1 MQTARF
7 HPHMAG
13 HQIVLKSNL
22 EETTQHGSEG
32 FPAALYETVFRS
44 KILRYVPLH
53 WHKELQLCLILT
65 GRVRFSINQKE
76 VEAGAGD
83 VIFINSQVIHSAT
96 SISNDEEEAS
106 YCCINFAYE
115 MVGGF
120 HGSLME
126 RNFVLP
132 FLRNEQ
138 NDFLLISEKSEEGLL
153 EEISSKMLHIRKLFK
168 ETEPE
173 RYFDIFAELVLIW
186 KELARWLH
194 KTEDQPSTR
203 RPEDYETSRE
213 VISYIEKNLGEKLT
227 LDLIAKEVCLSKW
240 ECSRRFKRIAG
251 ESVWSY
257 LISARM
263 AKAVELLLYS
273 RKSVERIGFEVGFPN
288 VNLFIRQFKKNSGQR
303 RDNSERIIEQQR
315 YIFSGY
321 WNIREE
327 LFS

>member
-44 KILRYVPLH
+44 KMLRYVPLH

-186 KELARWLH
+186 KELVRWLH

-203 RPEDYETSRE
+203 RPEDYATSRK

-288 VNLFIRQFKKNSGQR
+288 VNLFIRQFKKEFRTTPGQFR
-303 RDNSERIIEQQR
+303 KNH
-315 YIFSGY
+315 
-321 WNIREE
+321 
-327 LFS
+327 

>member
-44 KILRYVPLH
+44 KMLLYVPLH

-186 KELARWLH
+186 KELVRWLH

-203 RPEDYETSRE
+203 RPEDYETSRK

-288 VNLFIRQFKKNSGQR
+288 VNLFIRQFKKEFRTTPGQFR
-303 RDNSERIIEQQR
+303 KNH
-315 YIFSGY
+315 
-321 WNIREE
+321 
-327 LFS
+327 

>member
-32 FPAALYETVFRS
+32 FRAALYETVFRS
-44 KILRYVPLH
+44 KMLRYVPLH

-288 VNLFIRQFKKNSGQR
+288 VNLFIRQFKKEFRTTPGQFR
-303 RDNSERIIEQQR
+303 KNH
-315 YIFSGY
+315 
-321 WNIREE
+321 
-327 LFS
+327 

>member
-44 KILRYVPLH
+44 KMLRYVPLH
-53 WHKELQLCLILT
+53 WHKELQLCIILT

-288 VNLFIRQFKKNSGQR
+288 VNLFIRQFKKEFRTTPGQFR
-303 RDNSERIIEQQR
+303 KNH
-315 YIFSGY
+315 
-321 WNIREE
+321 
-327 LFS
+327 

>member
-1 MQTARF
+1 MSWGAKGF
-7 HPHMAG
+7 HVIKS
-13 HQIVLKSNL
+13 QVLKSNL

-44 KILRYVPLH
+44 KMLRYVPLH
-53 WHKELQLCLILT
+53 WHNELQLCLILT

-186 KELARWLH
+186 KELVRWLH
-194 KTEDQPSTR
+194 KTEDQLSTR
-203 RPEDYETSRE
+203 RPEDYETSRK

-288 VNLFIRQFKKNSGQR
+288 VNLFIRQFKKEFRTTPRQFRKNH
-303 RDNSERIIEQQR
+303 
-315 YIFSGY
+315 
-321 WNIREE
+321 
-327 LFS
+327 

>member
-44 KILRYVPLH
+44 KMLRYVPLH

-186 KELARWLH
+186 KELVRWLH

-288 VNLFIRQFKKNSGQR
+288 VNLFIRQFKKEFRTTPGQFR
-303 RDNSERIIEQQR
+303 KNH
-315 YIFSGY
+315 
-321 WNIREE
+321 
-327 LFS
+327 

>member
-44 KILRYVPLH
+44 KMLRYVPLH

-186 KELARWLH
+186 KELVRWLH

-203 RPEDYETSRE
+203 RPEDYETSRK

-288 VNLFIRQFKKNSGQR
+288 VNLFTRQFKKEFRTTPGQFR
-303 RDNSERIIEQQR
+303 KNH
-315 YIFSGY
+315 
-321 WNIREE
+321 
-327 LFS
+327 

>member
-44 KILRYVPLH
+44 KMLRYVPLH

-186 KELARWLH
+186 KELVRWLH

-203 RPEDYETSRE
+203 RPEDYETSRK

-273 RKSVERIGFEVGFPN
+273 RKSVERILMFPC
-288 VNLFIRQFKKNSGQR
+288 VNYPRVFTYLNRSSTF
-303 RDNSERIIEQQR
+303 
-315 YIFSGY
+315 
-321 WNIREE
+321 
-327 LFS
+327 

>member
-44 KILRYVPLH
+44 KMLRYVPLH

-263 AKAVELLLYS
+263 TKAVELLLYS

-288 VNLFIRQFKKNSGQR
+288 VNLFIRQFKKEFRTTPGQFR
-303 RDNSERIIEQQR
+303 KNH
-315 YIFSGY
+315 
-321 WNIREE
+321 
-327 LFS
+327 

>member
-44 KILRYVPLH
+44 KMLRYVPLH

-186 KELARWLH
+186 KELVRWLH

-203 RPEDYETSRE
+203 RPEDYKTSRK

-288 VNLFIRQFKKNSGQR
+288 VNLFIRQFKKEFRTTPGQFR
-303 RDNSERIIEQQR
+303 KNH
-315 YIFSGY
+315 
-321 WNIREE
+321 
-327 LFS
+327 

>member
-44 KILRYVPLH
+44 KMLRYVPLH

-194 KTEDQPSTR
+194 KTEDHPSTR

-288 VNLFIRQFKKNSGQR
+288 VNLFIRQFKKEFRTTPGQFR
-303 RDNSERIIEQQR
+303 KNH
-315 YIFSGY
+315 
-321 WNIREE
+321 
-327 LFS
+327 

>member
-44 KILRYVPLH
+44 KMLRYVPLH

-65 GRVRFSINQKE
+65 GRMRFSINQKE

-186 KELARWLH
+186 KELVRWLH

-203 RPEDYETSRE
+203 RPEDYETSRK

-288 VNLFIRQFKKNSGQR
+288 VNLFIRQFKKEFRTTPGQFR
-303 RDNSERIIEQQR
+303 KNH
-315 YIFSGY
+315 
-321 WNIREE
+321 
-327 LFS
+327 

>member
-44 KILRYVPLH
+44 KMLRYVPLH

-186 KELARWLH
+186 KELVRWLH

-203 RPEDYETSRE
+203 RPEDYETSRK

-288 VNLFIRQFKKNSGQR
+288 VNLFIRQFKIEFRTTPGQFRKNH
-303 RDNSERIIEQQR
+303 
-315 YIFSGY
+315 
-321 WNIREE
+321 
-327 LFS
+327 

>member
-44 KILRYVPLH
+44 KMLRYVPLH

-83 VIFINSQVIHSAT
+83 VIFINSQVIYSAT

-186 KELARWLH
+186 KELVRWLH

-203 RPEDYETSRE
+203 RPEDYETSRK

-288 VNLFIRQFKKNSGQR
+288 VNLFIRQFKKEFRTTPGQFR
-303 RDNSERIIEQQR
+303 KNH
-315 YIFSGY
+315 
-321 WNIREE
+321 
-327 LFS
+327 

>member
-44 KILRYVPLH
+44 KMLRYVPLH

-132 FLRNEQ
+132 FLRKEQ

-186 KELARWLH
+186 KELVRWLH

-203 RPEDYETSRE
+203 RPEDYETSRK

-288 VNLFIRQFKKNSGQR
+288 VNLFIRQFKKEFRTTPGQFR
-303 RDNSERIIEQQR
+303 KNH
-315 YIFSGY
+315 
-321 WNIREE
+321 
-327 LFS
+327 

>member
-7 HPHMAG
+7 NPHMAG

-44 KILRYVPLH
+44 KMLRYVPLH

-288 VNLFIRQFKKNSGQR
+288 VNLFIRQFKKEFRTTPGQFR
-303 RDNSERIIEQQR
+303 KNH
-315 YIFSGY
+315 
-321 WNIREE
+321 
-327 LFS
+327 

>member
-44 KILRYVPLH
+44 KMLRYVPLH

-138 NDFLLISEKSEEGLL
+138 NDFLLISEKSGEGLL

-288 VNLFIRQFKKNSGQR
+288 VNLFIRQFKKEFRTTPGQFR
-303 RDNSERIIEQQR
+303 KNH
-315 YIFSGY
+315 
-321 WNIREE
+321 
-327 LFS
+327 

>member
-44 KILRYVPLH
+44 KMLRYVPLH

-83 VIFINSQVIHSAT
+83 VIFINSQVIHNAT

-288 VNLFIRQFKKNSGQR
+288 VNLFIRQFKKEFRTTPGQFR
-303 RDNSERIIEQQR
+303 KNH
-315 YIFSGY
+315 
-321 WNIREE
+321 
-327 LFS
+327 

>member
-44 KILRYVPLH
+44 KMLRYVPLH

-168 ETEPE
+168 ETELE

-186 KELARWLH
+186 KELVRWLH

-288 VNLFIRQFKKNSGQR
+288 VNLFIRQFKKEFRTTPGQFR
-303 RDNSERIIEQQR
+303 KNH
-315 YIFSGY
+315 
-321 WNIREE
+321 
-327 LFS
+327 

>member
-44 KILRYVPLH
+44 KMLRYVPLH

-288 VNLFIRQFKKNSGQR
+288 VNLFIRQFKKEFRTTPGQFR
-303 RDNSERIIEQQR
+303 KNQ
-315 YIFSGY
+315 
-321 WNIREE
+321 
-327 LFS
+327 

>member
-44 KILRYVPLH
+44 KMLRYVPLH

-65 GRVRFSINQKE
+65 GRVRFSINQKV

-288 VNLFIRQFKKNSGQR
+288 VNLFIRQFKKEFRTTPGQFR
-303 RDNSERIIEQQR
+303 KNH
-315 YIFSGY
+315 
-321 WNIREE
+321 
-327 LFS
+327 

>member
-32 FPAALYETVFRS
+32 FPAALYETVFRL
-44 KILRYVPLH
+44 KMLRYVPLH

-288 VNLFIRQFKKNSGQR
+288 VNLFIRQFKKEFRTTPGQFR
-303 RDNSERIIEQQR
+303 KNH
-315 YIFSGY
+315 
-321 WNIREE
+321 
-327 LFS
+327 

>member
-44 KILRYVPLH
+44 KMLRYVSLH

-288 VNLFIRQFKKNSGQR
+288 VNLFIRQFKKEFRTTPGQFR
-303 RDNSERIIEQQR
+303 KNH
-315 YIFSGY
+315 
-321 WNIREE
+321 
-327 LFS
+327 

>member
-44 KILRYVPLH
+44 KMLRYLPLH

-288 VNLFIRQFKKNSGQR
+288 VNLFIRQFKKEFRTTPGQFR
-303 RDNSERIIEQQR
+303 KNH
-315 YIFSGY
+315 
-321 WNIREE
+321 
-327 LFS
+327 

>member
-7 HPHMAG
+7 NLHMAG

-44 KILRYVPLH
+44 KMLRYVPLH

-186 KELARWLH
+186 KELVRWLH

-203 RPEDYETSRE
+203 RPEDYETSRK

-288 VNLFIRQFKKNSGQR
+288 VNLFIRQFKKEFRTTPGQFR
-303 RDNSERIIEQQR
+303 KNH
-315 YIFSGY
+315 
-321 WNIREE
+321 
-327 LFS
+327 

>member
-44 KILRYVPLH
+44 KMLRYVPLH

-65 GRVRFSINQKE
+65 GRVRFPINKKE

-186 KELARWLH
+186 KELVRWLH

-203 RPEDYETSRE
+203 RPEDYETSRK

-288 VNLFIRQFKKNSGQR
+288 VNLFIRQFKKEFRTTPGQFR
-303 RDNSERIIEQQR
+303 KNH
-315 YIFSGY
+315 
-321 WNIREE
+321 
-327 LFS
+327 

>member
-44 KILRYVPLH
+44 KMLRYVPLH

-203 RPEDYETSRE
+203 RLEDYETSRE

-227 LDLIAKEVCLSKW
+227 LDLIAKELCLSKW

-288 VNLFIRQFKKNSGQR
+288 VNLFIRQFKKEFRTTPGQFR
-303 RDNSERIIEQQR
+303 KNH
-315 YIFSGY
+315 
-321 WNIREE
+321 
-327 LFS
+327 

>member
-44 KILRYVPLH
+44 KMLRYVPLH

-106 YCCINFAYE
+106 YSCINFAYE

>member
-44 KILRYVPLH
+44 KMLRYVPLH

-186 KELARWLH
+186 KELVRWLH

-203 RPEDYETSRE
+203 RPEDYETSRK

-288 VNLFIRQFKKNSGQR
+288 VNLFIRKLKKEFRTTPGQFRKNH
-303 RDNSERIIEQQR
+303 
-315 YIFSGY
+315 
-321 WNIREE
+321 
-327 LFS
+327 

>member
-44 KILRYVPLH
+44 KMLRYVPLH

-173 RYFDIFAELVLIW
+173 RYFDIFTELVLIW
-186 KELARWLH
+186 KELVRWLH

-203 RPEDYETSRE
+203 RPEDYETSRK

-288 VNLFIRQFKKNSGQR
+288 VNLFIRQFKKEFRTTPGQFR
-303 RDNSERIIEQQR
+303 KNH
-315 YIFSGY
+315 
-321 WNIREE
+321 
-327 LFS
+327 

>member
-32 FPAALYETVFRS
+32 FRAALYETVFRS
-44 KILRYVPLH
+44 KMLRYVPLH

-138 NDFLLISEKSEEGLL
+138 NDCLLISEKSEEGLL

-203 RPEDYETSRE
+203 RPEDYETSRK

-288 VNLFIRQFKKNSGQR
+288 VNLFIRQFKKEFRTTPGQFR
-303 RDNSERIIEQQR
+303 KNH
-315 YIFSGY
+315 
-321 WNIREE
+321 
-327 LFS
+327 

>member
-44 KILRYVPLH
+44 KMLRYVPLH

-173 RYFDIFAELVLIW
+173 RYFDFFAELVLIW

-288 VNLFIRQFKKNSGQR
+288 VNLFIRQFKKEFRTTPGQFR
-303 RDNSERIIEQQR
+303 KNH
-315 YIFSGY
+315 
-321 WNIREE
+321 
-327 LFS
+327 

>member
-44 KILRYVPLH
+44 KMLRYVPLH

-203 RPEDYETSRE
+203 HPEDYETSRE

-288 VNLFIRQFKKNSGQR
+288 VNLFIRQFKKEFRTTPGQFR
-303 RDNSERIIEQQR
+303 KNH
-315 YIFSGY
+315 
-321 WNIREE
+321 
-327 LFS
+327 

>member
-44 KILRYVPLH
+44 KMLRYVPLH

-65 GRVRFSINQKE
+65 GCVRFSINQKE

-288 VNLFIRQFKKNSGQR
+288 VNLFIRQFKKEFRTTPGQFR
-303 RDNSERIIEQQR
+303 KNH
-315 YIFSGY
+315 
-321 WNIREE
+321 
-327 LFS
+327 

>member
-44 KILRYVPLH
+44 KMLRYVPLH

-186 KELARWLH
+186 KELVRWLH

-203 RPEDYETSRE
+203 RPEDYETSRK

-288 VNLFIRQFKKNSGQR
+288 VNLFIRQFKKEFRTTPGQFR
-303 RDNSERIIEQQR
+303 KN
-315 YIFSGY
+315 Y
-321 WNIREE
+321 
-327 LFS
+327 

>member
-32 FPAALYETVFRS
+32 FPTALYETVFRS
-44 KILRYVPLH
+44 KMLRYVPLH

-186 KELARWLH
+186 KELVRWLH

-203 RPEDYETSRE
+203 RPEDYETSRK

-288 VNLFIRQFKKNSGQR
+288 VNLFIRQFKKEFRTTPGQFR
-303 RDNSERIIEQQR
+303 KNH
-315 YIFSGY
+315 
-321 WNIREE
+321 
-327 LFS
+327 